1 MRNRHGCPFNS
12 HTLYR
17 YLTYSVCCLLLLL
30 SGCAAPLKPTT
41 CTPRLTLHLLYPS
54 ASAQALTYRN
64 PEGEQLYLSPTLLQ
78 CQHIDDVFYIY
89 SMDGSGPTL
98 RLDLAPQGQA
108 ILSQQTSEH
117 VRGNL
122 AILIDG
128 QLLATPIIQMPIDG
142 NSLLINGINDEVV
155 AKSLVSSMKA
165 QSNIGRYQVSA
176 HRRAEVPVLF
186 QAGMQLQPLIA
197 QTTLPTPTDIE
208 AEATNPDTSPSAP
221 HTADLALADTTELD
235 RQRQAPSANH
245 EVQLGIAL
253 NKAEL
258 LQQTL
263 PKLRAMNNSNYTIQL
278 LATRNYPIAQA
289 LLQEPGIKSPLY
301 LYRTWR
307 SGQDWYLVV
316 TGEFATLSEARSAAT
331 SEKMAQ
337 LYHDAWVKSVR
348 KVHQELNA
356 NAPSAAKT
364 NTPQKSATP
373 ASRKSVT
380 HSTIPTTAAR

>member
-1 MRNRHGCPFNS
+1 MHHRHGCPLNA

-17 YLTYSVCCLLLLL
+17 YLTYSVCCLFLLL

-54 ASAQALTYRN
+54 TTADALTYRN
-64 PEGEQLYLSPTLLQ
+64 PEGEQLYLSRALLQ

-98 RLDLAPQGQA
+98 RLDLAPHGQA

-155 AKSLVSSMKA
+155 AKSVVSSMKA
-165 QSNIGRYQVSA
+165 QSNIGRYQISEN
-176 HRRAEVPVLF
+176 RRTEAPVLF
-186 QAGMQLQPLIA
+186 QAGMQLQPLIPQA
-197 QTTLPTPTDIE
+197 TPPASSNAEQISDSETTE
-208 AEATNPDTSPSAP
+208 AEAPRHVAHTRTDSKTPKVDSKPLSAAAAESATSGRQRHAP
-221 HTADLALADTTELD
+221 TASHETQLGLALSKAD
-235 RQRQAPSANH
+235 
-245 EVQLGIAL
+245 
-253 NKAEL
+253 L

-263 PKLRAMNNSNYTIQL
+263 PKLQAMNNSHYTIQL

-289 LLQEPGIKSPLY
+289 LLQEPGVKSPLY

-307 SGQDWYLVV
+307 NGQDWYLVV
-316 TGEFATLSEARSAAT
+316 TGEFATLSEARAAAT

-348 KVHQELNA
+348 KVHQELK
-356 NAPSAAKT
+356 AP
-364 NTPQKSATP
+364 TPTRTSKE
-373 ASRKSVT
+373 
-380 HSTIPTTAAR
+380 

>member
-1 MRNRHGCPFNS
+1 MSHRHGCQRHLP
-12 HTLYR
+12 TLRR
-17 YLTYSVCCLLLLL
+17 YLRRSVGCLLLLL
-30 SGCAAPLKPTT
+30 TGCSTT
-41 CTPRLTLHLLYPS
+41 LTPPVCTPRLTLHLLYPS
-54 ASAQALTYRN
+54 ATAEAFSYRN
-64 PEGEQLYLSPTLLQ
+64 PEDELLYLSAPLLQ

-155 AKSLVSSMKA
+155 AKSLVNSMKA

-176 HRRAEVPVLF
+176 QRRAETPVLF
-186 QAGMQLQPLIA
+186 QAGMQLQPQMPQA
-197 QTTLPTPTDIE
+197 MPQTTPAASANAQPASDSEVKSISATRTGSKTIE
-208 AEATNPDTSPSAP
+208 ANSKLSSA
-221 HTADLALADTTELD
+221 ALAELAD
-235 RQRQAPSANH
+235 SDHQRQAPTARH
-245 EVQLGIAL
+245 EAQLGLAL
-253 NKAEL
+253 SKAEL
-258 LQQTL
+258 LQQAL
-263 PKLRAMNNSNYTIQL
+263 PKLQAMNNGNYTIQL

-307 SGQDWYLVV
+307 NGQDWYLVV
-316 TGEFATLSEARSAAT
+316 TGEFASLSEARAAAT

-348 KVHQELNA
+348 KVHQELKAPAPA
-356 NAPSAAKT
+356 NTTPPS
-364 NTPQKSATP
+364 PSV
-373 ASRKSVT
+373 RK
-380 HSTIPTTAAR
+380 TAAQ